1 MFDHRVLPRSLDFL
15 VVLLNVQNI
24 GCIGTL
30 LVSRWLRLRVP
41 NAGDLGDIPG
51 LGTRSCMPQLKIPH
65 AATKTQRSQI
75 NK

>member
-1 MFDHRVLPRSLDFL
+1 MFDHRVLPRSLDL
-15 VVLLNVQNI
+15 LAVLLNVQNI

-30 LVSRWLRLRVP
+30 LVGQWLRLQVP
-41 NAGDLGDIPG
+41 NAGDLDDIPG
-51 LGTRSCMPQLKIPH
+51 LGIPSCMPQLKIPH